1 MKHVSIKFTDE
12 EHEQLEMARG
22 TYSKSD
28 YIRIALAARN
38 ESANNENTDFHELFS
53 DVTTIKE
60 ALPVLATK
68 KDLLS
73 FASFMAE
80 VASIANPPAYANHR
94 EKIQQ
99 LYQSLASKM
108 SAGG

>member
-1 MKHVSIKFTDE
+1 MKKISLRLSDSE
-12 EHEQLEMARG
+12 YNNLEMFRG
-22 TYSKSD
+22 DKSISD
-28 YIRIALAARN
+28 YVRLLLSEQG
-38 ESANNENTDFHELFS
+38 ESANNENADFHKLFS

-80 VASIANPPAYANHR
+80 VASIANPPAYANNR

-99 LYQSLASKM
+99 LYQSLASKI
-108 SAGG
+108 SAG